1 VSASINQLVQMNILG
16 SFSQYDRIILTLSPI
31 RFFNNEESCMKMTA
45 HALLFY
51 DPKNVDDLYLFF
63 RLPITEV
70 KVILLGKL
78 ADLRYKTM
86 L

>member
-1 VSASINQLVQMNILG
+1 
-16 SFSQYDRIILTLSPI
+16 
-31 RFFNNEESCMKMTA
+31 MKMTA

-70 KVILLGKL
+70 KIILSGMLD
-78 ADLRYKTM
+78 ALRYKTM